1 MANTGASRRESR
13 SFLLSSF
20 ISLLASVL
28 GALASLLASRN
39 ALGALVPW
47 LARVHWTVWVCSVP
61 ALYAI
66 GCYISDRIHTTTE
79 TATALLRVPVWTQ
92 LRAFGDQRVA
102 RISYWALVLIP
113 IIAYLVATNP
123 LKLPLLENV
132 ELPLSFRLSFFASWF
147 FARALIIFTVGCPK
161 EFRQYN
167 PLENAKTINLV
178 MNDVVSPRVV
188 IEQPQEVDDPYLD
201 KSSLEL
207 RAVAFLFYVLGLSV
221 ATIILFR
228 SAWFVINV

>member
-1 MANTGASRRESR
+1 
-13 SFLLSSF
+13 
-20 ISLLASVL
+20 
-28 GALASLLASRN
+28 
-39 ALGALVPW
+39 
-47 LARVHWTVWVCSVP
+47 
-61 ALYAI
+61 
-66 GCYISDRIHTTTE
+66 
-79 TATALLRVPVWTQ
+79 
-92 LRAFGDQRVA
+92 
-102 RISYWALVLIP
+102 VLIP